1 MLTIWVWPWW
11 TLRTVVEA
19 VRESQVGVGFQI
31 PSAGNVY
38 LRCDLQSRD
47 WGSSSLGA
55 YLFLIWMEQQI
66 QGIDTFLTFLTACST
81 FNIQFAVP
89 SFIAQNGNFLSLV
102 VPCVSCLFSFAF
114 HHSKITPFPF
124 CCAKSRET
132 KVNARFANL
141 PGPLRERAPAEIPGF
156 ERFRAIC
163 SDAP

>member
-1 MLTIWVWPWW
+1 MLTIWVWPWS

-66 QGIDTFLTFLTACST
+66 QGIDIFLTACST

-89 SFIAQNGNFLSLV
+89 SFIAQNGNFLSLPV
-102 VPCVSCLFSFAF
+102 RCVSCLFSFPF
-114 HHSKITPFPF
+114 HHSEVTLFPF
-124 CCAKSRET
+124 CWAKSRET
-132 KVNARFANL
+132 KVNARFENL
-141 PGPLRERAPAEIPGF
+141 PGPLRERAQTAIPGF